1 MQQDSNNYIQ
11 ILQNLGV
18 KKKYSKGEIVFYEGE
33 RASKF
38 FLLLSGSVRIYKSL
52 ELGNEKTLHIFKAP
66 CFIAEMPSF
75 NNGLYPASS
84 VCEEFC
90 EILCIESN
98 AFKKELENTQ
108 FCLTFIASLFSK
120 IRILEAYI
128 EANNQSLSER
138 FLHFA
143 SANKASLPTMT
154 QRKIAQMLNTSAESL
169 SRILK
174 DLKAQGRVRIV
185 KGKVEVIE

>member
-1 MQQDSNNYIQ
+1 MKDSNNYIE

-18 KKKYSKGEIVFYEGE
+18 KKRYDKDEIIFYEGE
-33 RASKF
+33 RANKF

-52 ELGNEKTLHIFKAP
+52 ELGSEKTLHIFKAP

-75 NNGLYPASS
+75 NNALYPASS
-84 VCEEFC
+84 VCEETC
-90 EILCIESN
+90 EILSIESS

-120 IRILEAYI
+120 IRILESCI

-143 SANKASLPTMT
+143 RENKATLSTLT

-169 SRILK
+169 SRVLK
-174 DLKAQGRVRIV
+174 ELKKDNKITIT
-185 KGKVEVIE
+185 KGKISLV